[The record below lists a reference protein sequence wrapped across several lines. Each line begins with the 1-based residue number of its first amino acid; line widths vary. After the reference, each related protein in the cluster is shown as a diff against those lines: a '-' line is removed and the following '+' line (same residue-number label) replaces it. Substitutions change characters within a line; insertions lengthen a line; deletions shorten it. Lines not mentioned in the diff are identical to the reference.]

1 MGQWRDKLV
10 EWMGE
15 DSLAPTQI
23 CVVDKGGDKIRG
35 KQTQGKV
42 LELIDV

>member
-1 MGQWRDKLV
+1 MRGLVWQWRDKLV

-35 KQTQGKV
+35 KRT
-42 LELIDV
+42 